1 MFRLGAKFFAWRGG
15 AVLTVLLAAGL
26 SALSPDP
33 ASAKYASIV
42 IDGHSGQ
49 VLHAANADTRNYPA
63 SLTKMMTLFMAFEAL
78 DEGRLRKNQKL
89 KVSSRAAGQAPS
101 KLGLRNGQTITV
113 EQAIRALVIR
123 SANDVAV
130 VVAEGLG
137 GTEAKFA
144 AMMTA
149 RAKRLGMTRTTF
161 ANASGLPNRK
171 QLSTARDMG
180 RLAQALYFTFPHYY
194 HYFALPSFSYGGRT
208 YRTHNNLIKSYRG
221 SDGLKTG
228 YTRASGYNLV
238 TTVER
243 NGRRIIG
250 VVFGG
255 KTARSRD
262 AHMVSLL
269 DKAWPKVR
277 TAKVITP
284 QMKPPSVV
292 VIGGTMPNERQVAAA
307 IAAPVPPAPIPSAPI
322 KAAPIKAATKVAAAG
337 PPPPAIPKLRPAGL
351 LPTQVAPRPK
361 PGTLGAITV
370 AAAAPAP
377 KPEIAQPTR
386 QRVNGQWAI
395 QVGAYYDRDSAA
407 QAVDK
412 ATSKIPSLGVDAEEA
427 IVLLKGRKR
436 PIYRAR
442 LVGFSESEARAAC
455 RALKKKRVACLAV
468 KQDKNAIL
476 AFAN

>member
-1 MFRLGAKFFAWRGG
+1 MFRLGAKLFARRGG
-15 AVLTVLLAAGL
+15 AVLTVLLIAGL
-26 SALSPDP
+26 SVLWPDP

-78 DEGRLRKNQKL
+78 DEGRLKKNQKL
-89 KVSSRAAGQAPS
+89 KVSRRAAGQSPS
-101 KLGLRNGQTITV
+101 KLGLRKGRTITV

-130 VVAEGLG
+130 VVAEALG

-144 AMMTA
+144 RMMTA

-194 HYFALPSFSYGGRT
+194 HYFALSKFRYGGRT
-208 YRTHNNLIKSYRG
+208 YRTHNNLVKHYRG

-238 TTVER
+238 TSVER
-243 NGRRIIG
+243 NGRRLIG

-255 KTARSRD
+255 RTARSRD

-277 TAKVITP
+277 SAKVITP
-284 QMKPPSVV
+284 QMKPAPVL
-292 VIGGTMPNERQVAAA
+292 VIDGSGSKERRVAVSNPAPVAPVAPPPVAATTN
-307 IAAPVPPAPIPSAPI
+307 IAF
-322 KAAPIKAATKVAAAG
+322 AG
-337 PPPPAIPKLRPAGL
+337 PPPPAVPKLRPRDL
-351 LPTQVAPRPK
+351 LPTQIVPRSK
-361 PGTLGAITV
+361 PGTKPSVAI
-370 AAAAPAP
+370 AAAEPAP
-377 KPEIAQPTR
+377 KPATR
-386 QRVNGQWAI
+386 QSEPRRINGQWAI
-395 QVGAYYDRDSAA
+395 QVGAYYDRASAA
-407 QAVDK
+407 EAVDK
-412 ATSKIPSLGVDAEEA
+412 ATQKMPSLGEAAEEA

-442 LVGFSESEARAAC
+442 LVGFSEREARAAC
-455 RALKKKRVACLAV
+455 RALKKKRVACLAI
-468 KQDKNAIL
+468 KQDKDAIL
-476 AFAN
+476 AFVR